1 MKVEYQR
8 HSGESIVDRLN
19 FTPAGRRYQD
29 VTNRCFAKND
39 DALMILQ

>member
-1 MKVEYQR
+1 M
-8 HSGESIVDRLN
+8 DRLN

-39 DALMILQ
+39 DALMIVQWFYDDAVMI